1 MLAINLDME
10 GFLEFTSLQ
19 CMVFGRM
26 NPSYFHFLLSSYL
39 LLKHQSKHA
48 FLTIALSGSFSCS
61 NASVKMIVLPLVYW
75 LLSYHLGIFNFK
87 FFAFHK

>member
-10 GFLEFTSLQ
+10 GFLESTSIQ

-39 LLKHQSKHA
+39 LLKHQPKHA
-48 FLTIALSGSFSCS
+48 FVAIAPSGSLSCN
-61 NASVKMIVLPLVYW
+61 NASVKMIVLPLVYR
-75 LLSYHLGIFNFK
+75 
-87 FFAFHK
+87 